1 METSQERLLSKKIDN
16 LYEAAYYTLFG
27 AWITGAYIRR
37 VPLNRVDKVGYRDQW
52 IVLMEG
58 IPESQYIIWREG
70 YPLANVKDLM
80 NARKKV
86 KRSVKQCIY
95 QR

>member
-1 METSQERLLSKKIDN
+1 MESQERLLSKKVDDT
-16 LYEAAYYTLFG
+16 YEAAYYLLFG
-27 AWITGAYIRR
+27 ASITGGYIRK
-37 VPLNRVDKVGYRDQW
+37 VALNRVDKVGFRDQW
-52 IVLMEG
+52 ILLMEG